1 MSEEWTFVDSLVHSF
16 ITLNFV
22 ISLLKEVCSCL
33 LTLSC
38 PVDEK
43 RSHKG
48 GVERAARHNERAS
61 ERERVLEVARSICKR
76 HPILEEFL
84 PSCARSALVSA
95 TLVINNNLK
104 EESTATNN
112 L

>member
-1 MSEEWTFVDSLVHSF
+1 MNFRRFVGSFVHIFEFCYFFSKGGLQLSVNLV
-16 ITLNFV
+16 
-22 ISLLKEVCSCL
+22 
-33 LTLSC
+33 LSC
-38 PVDEK
+38 
-43 RSHKG
+43 RQR
-48 GVERAARHNERAS
+48 GVTREELSARRATTNERTG